1 VNIVVVLTYEMSF
14 ENWDKN
20 GIIEREL
27 KLYKQLS
34 KTYGHK
40 FTFITFGNEAD
51 LKYLSIVPNSQ
62 IIPIYKFFKFRKT
75 KIIKFIQSL
84 FVFRKINQ
92 ELKSADLIKTNQL
105 MGFWVCLG
113 IKFRFKCPLIIR
125 TGYDIYEFSIKNKK
139 NILKRFSYF
148 LLTQIAI
155 FVSDV
160 YTVTTR
166 ANKAFLKKNFLFNN
180 EKILIMPN
188 WVKSNIE
195 YKEIVDRKNEII
207 TVGRLEKQKN
217 YRYLIEEF
225 SNTDMKINII
235 GEGSLKTDLKK
246 LSHEQNTKVS
256 FLEKMPNS
264 QLIKFLSNF
273 KYFVLPSLFEGN
285 PKVVLEAMQAGCVV
299 IVNNFSGIS
308 EVIESEINGFI
319 IDCKKNNLKN
329 LINFLNKNE
338 EVQKNISESGI
349 SKVEKDFSLDSY
361 VENENKLYLDLIND

>member
-1 VNIVVVLTYEMSF
+1 MNIVVVLTYEMSF